1 MIGEGHKT
9 TVGIPQQAI
18 PASWYRAL
26 TLPERIA
33 LWRADNEKRVSLDQR
48 NTDLAASK
56 LRWWK
61 ELPAFQQEGQ
71 FAQRLAIDGLVEE
84 DLLYLLAEPIE
95 AVRQRFAGDL
105 TWLDKLQQAF
115 SMDDKDMPCPLPPM
129 RQEEGIDLLARAIR
143 PLLRSAWKRVYVE
156 MQILLQRQQNP
167 PFDPLVVMTQ
177 LFQCLPG
184 QLFLKVS
191 KVLAL
196 ELNVMR
202 LEGRLRGETPEER
215 FAFFADW
222 CSQPQVMLSI
232 LGRYPVLARQL
243 MTHLDQW
250 RETSLEFLQRL
261 CADWR
266 EICTLFSPDADPGFL
281 IEVLSG
287 TGDVHRGGRSV
298 FLLCFHSGLRL
309 VYKPRSLSIDTHF
322 QILLQWLNV
331 RSKLPPFRLS
341 RLLDKGTYG
350 WCEFIEAHD
359 CSEPEQVERFYIR
372 QGAYLALL
380 YMLSATD
387 VHAENLVAA
396 GEQPVLVDLEAL
408 FCPRIR
414 WQEDRPSVRTEFDDA
429 LQSSVLSV
437 GLLPYRFWSSERA
450 PGMDMSGMSELQ
462 GQVVPVAVPRWAQ
475 VGTDQMRIVRDF
487 ATMGGRQNRPRLRGQ
502 PVDLCSYQHCIVFGF
517 VSMYRLLVECR
528 EELLQTML
536 PRFARDEIRVIL
548 RPTMAYSLVLQES
561 FHPDV
566 LRDALDLYRYM
577 DRLWTITRQQPYM
590 TSVIAAEQAD
600 LLSGDI
606 PFFLTRVSSY
616 DLYTSR
622 GEQVRDF
629 CSHSGMDMAVRRL
642 QKLDDT
648 DLMRQV
654 WIIQASL
661 ASITEQELHFQPPT
675 LQLRTP
681 AAPATPER
689 LQTAARSIGRRLDT
703 LSFHQGD
710 TLSWLTLTPGRHR
723 EWYIGA
729 VGCDLYNGLAG
740 LALFLAYLGK
750 CDGHEESTTLART
763 IVSSLCQQLESS
775 PSVPLLM
782 QDVGGFA
789 GWGSLL
795 YLFSHLI
802 VLWNE
807 PWLVSGVERVLEQIE
822 PLIEHDQQLDVVHGS
837 AGCLLA
843 LLSLYQVLPT
853 ARVLANAIR
862 CGDHL
867 LQTLHLT
874 SPTASVAALLQRGL
888 LTGYAH
894 GAAGMALSLMKLS
907 VACQQ
912 ERFRIA
918 ANALLSF
925 ERQLFSSTHNNW
937 PDLRPESTARGAHET
952 DEGTSS
958 RFVVA
963 WCHGAAGLGLSRM
976 ELLHYDD
983 SVVMRQEVEIALK
996 TTLKEGFGFNHS
1008 LCHGD
1013 LGNLELL
1020 LTATQRLGM
1029 TEYLEPLAQLT
1040 AMLLE
1045 CGERTGW
1052 VSGLPL
1058 GVETPGMMLGL
1069 AGIGY
1074 ELLRL
1079 AQPQSVPNLLLL
1091 SPPTRMVAE

>member
-9 TVGIPQQAI
+9 TVGIPRQVI

-33 LWRADNEKRVSLDQR
+33 LWQTDDKKRVASDHL

-56 LRWWK
+56 LRWWQ
-61 ELPAFQQEGQ
+61 ELPAFQQGSQ
-71 FAQRLAIDGLVEE
+71 FAQRLAIDGLSEE

-95 AVRQRFAGDL
+95 AVQQRFSGDL
-105 TWLDKLQQAF
+105 IWLDKLMQAF

-129 RQEEGIDLLARAIR
+129 RREEGIDLLVHAVR

-156 MQILLQRQQNP
+156 VQILLQRQQNP
-167 PFDPLVVMTQ
+167 PFEPLVVMTQ
-177 LFQCLPG
+177 LFQHLPG
-184 QLFLKVS
+184 QLLLKVS

-232 LGRYPVLARQL
+232 LTRYPVLARQL
-243 MTHLDQW
+243 MAHLDQW

-261 CADWR
+261 CADWK
-266 EICTLFSPDADPGFL
+266 EIRALFSPETDPGFL
-281 IEVLSG
+281 VEVLSG

-298 FLLCFHSGLRL
+298 FLLRFHSGLRL

-322 QILLQWLNV
+322 QALLQWLNV
-331 RSKLPPFRLS
+331 RSKLPPFRLLC
-341 RLLDKGTYG
+341 LLDKGTYG
-350 WCEFIEAHD
+350 WSEFIEAHD

-414 WQEDRPSVRTEFDDA
+414 QQKDAASTWTDVDEA

-437 GLLPYRFWSSERA
+437 GLLPYRFWSNEQV
-450 PGMDMSGMSELQ
+450 PGMDMSGMSDLQ
-462 GQVVPVAVPRWAQ
+462 GQVVPVAMPMWAH
-475 VGTDQMRIVRDF
+475 VGTDQMRVIRDF
-487 ATMGGRQNRPRLRGQ
+487 ATLGGRQNRPRLQGRS
-502 PVDLCSYQHCIVFGF
+502 VDLCSYQHCIVFGF
-517 VSMYRLLVECR
+517 VSMYRLLVACR
-528 EELLQTML
+528 EELLRAVL

-577 DRLWTITRQQPYM
+577 DRLWAITLQQPHM
-590 TSVIAAEQAD
+590 ASVIAAEQAD

-622 GEQVRDF
+622 GEQMTAF
-629 CSHSGMDMAVRRL
+629 CSHSGMDMAVQRL

-675 LQLRTP
+675 LQLHAPT
-681 AAPATPER
+681 APATPER
-689 LQTAARSIGRRLDT
+689 LRAAARSIGRRLDT
-703 LSFHQGD
+703 LSFRHD
-710 TLSWLTLTPGRHR
+710 SAFSWLSLSPGLHR

-729 VGCDLYNGLAG
+729 VGYDLYNGLAG
-740 LALFLAYLGK
+740 LAFFLAYLGE
-750 CDGHEESTTLART
+750 CEAHAESTAMARA
-763 IVSSLCQQLESS
+763 IVFSLCQQLEPSS
-775 PSVPLLM
+775 SSQLLM
-782 QDVGGFA
+782 QGVGAFG

-795 YLFSHLI
+795 YLFSHLLA
-802 VLWNE
+802 LWNE
-807 PWLVSGVERVLEQIE
+807 PWLVTGVERVLEQIE
-822 PLIEHDQQLDVVHGS
+822 LLIEHDQQLDVVHGS

-843 LLSLYQVLPT
+843 LMSLYSVLPT

-867 LQTLHLT
+867 LQALDLN
-874 SPTASVAALLQRGL
+874 SPAIPVAVLLQKGL

-894 GAAGMALSLMKLS
+894 GAAGMALSLVKLS
-907 VACQQ
+907 VVCQQ

-918 ANALLSF
+918 ASALLSF
-925 ERQLFSSTHNNW
+925 ERQLFSSAHNNW
-937 PDLRPESTARGAHET
+937 PDLRPAPVGA
-952 DEGTSS
+952 DQSLANAAS

-976 ELLHYDD
+976 ELLRYDD
-983 SVVMRQEVEIALK
+983 NAILRQEVDIALK

-1029 TEYLEPLAQLT
+1029 TQYLEPLTQLT

-1079 AQPQSVPNLLLL
+1079 AQPQVVPNLLLL
-1091 SPPTRMVAE
+1091 APPVRTMPE